1 MIHDYQFA
9 PPFTL
14 TKRKGKLYVCVTVPL
29 ELRPFYS
36 EKQIRRSTG
45 TIDKAVANERAA
57 LKYAELLADLKDK
70 ASRLDSFIEGI
81 RKNLSRHAI
90 DVAEWYRSGT
100 LSAVLVGE
108 ETTIFKMG
116 GPSTVVKIED
126 GNERLYKLREK
137 ILCKGLCRR
146 CILDDDTWIR
156 RAFSSSGPLA
166 RVSESQNY

>member
-1 MIHDYQFA
+1 MIYDFQFS

-14 TKRKGKLYVCVTVPL
+14 TKRKGKMYVCVTVPL

-45 TIDKAVANERAA
+45 TIDKAVDNGRAA

-70 ASRLDSFIEGI
+70 ASWLDPFIEGI

-100 LSAVLVGE
+100 LSAVLVG
-108 ETTIFKMG
+108 
-116 GPSTVVKIED
+116 V
-126 GNERLYKLREK
+126 RLALRLPLGSRGDMPAASYRLSHK
-137 ILCKGLCRR
+137 
-146 CILDDDTWIR
+146 
-156 RAFSSSGPLA
+156 AFISG
-166 RVSESQNY
+166 